1 MKMKMILLPLI
12 MMQEG
17 MKQERNT
24 CKYNRKKPA
33 CDEECSHCPRKSQL
47 NYLHLGAASS
57 LK

>member
-1 MKMKMILLPLI
+1 MILLPLI